1 MSSKPITV
9 ARNDYM
15 QALCDISNNSGLP
28 AFVMMEVV
36 ERLKMQLERL
46 AQAELE
52 RDTKAFNEQSKME
65 KEDKHEPVSDGVGHI
80 KVMKEIPVD
89 KPATGVPDQKKS

>member
-36 ERLKMQLERL
+36 ERLRMQLERL

-52 RDTKAFNEQSKME
+52 RDTKAFNEQSKRE
-65 KEDKHEPVSDGVGHI
+65 KEEKHGPVSDGVGLI
-80 KVMKEIPVD
+80 KVTKEIPVD
-89 KPATGVPDQKKS
+89 KPATGDSEQKKS